1 MFFYLLLCN
10 LNRKTVDVLVTGP
23 RGKKEF
29 IQVDELKIPAKFVV
43 SGCTFCKLRKDFGF
57 FCSVNHLNG
66 SLRKHVYLNEF
77 KRSRFVICGF

>member
-29 IQVDELKIPAKFVV
+29 IQVDELKIPAKFAV
-43 SGCTFCKLRKDFGF
+43 SGCAFCNLQKDFGF
-57 FCSVNHLNG
+57 FCSINHLSR
-66 SLRKHVYLNEF
+66 SLRKHTF
-77 KRSRFVICGF
+77 T